1 MPAGRCLEKITVENS
16 NGYAFSVIP
25 FGAALT
31 SFRMPDAKGR
41 IENIALGFDTMKNY
55 LNDLHYLG
63 ATVGR
68 FANRIANG
76 KFTING
82 REYTLPKNDVL
93 KTECPV
99 PRDGAF
105 PGRGEPCAFSK
116 PFFKTRETVRKRYHA
131 SVFRLI
137 LSGIGSNAAVNT
149 TPACPP
155 R

>member
-1 MPAGRCLEKITVENS
+1 MNFKKEHFGTLPDGKRLEKITVENS

-41 IENIALGFDTMKNY
+41 IENIALEFDTVKAY
-55 LNDLHYLG
+55 LNDPHYLG

-82 REYTLPKNDVL
+82 REYTLPKNDGDHHL
-93 KTECPV
+93 
-99 PRDGAF
+99 
-105 PGRGEPCAFSK
+105 
-116 PFFKTRETVRKRYHA
+116 H
-131 SVFRLI
+131 
-137 LSGIGSNAAVNT
+137 
-149 TPACPP
+149 
-155 R
+155 